1 VDRPDLAREDY
12 RFRPNLPM
20 SADIARKGPFVLS
33 ETATQPTFTYQG
45 QRFYWGYSLDRQLCG
60 LWEVDDAGGPPHET
74 WPIAE
79 HEAAWRAF
87 RSLEPF
93 AACILPVD
101 ESPKDGTEQ
110 RAAPEVLADS
120 TAVGKRKPR
129 WRRLALIAAVSAVVV
144 AGAVFAVTK
153 FKSNSPVS
161 PASAV
166 LTAATTTQGL
176 RSANMS
182 MTETIT
188 GVPGSGTVTLTGS
201 GKVDFVAHEAS
212 FTMNVEGEHLSVLS
226 SDGNLFVSFPQI
238 SQLLPGKSWVSIPVG
253 NTSSATGGAVSDS
266 DPTQMLQFLA
276 SRGNAVST
284 LGSSTID
291 GVPVVGYF
299 VLINKSATEARL
311 SSAGLPSSV
320 VQAAEH
326 FLESTGPISYK
337 VYVNSDNQLRA
348 IDFSM
353 PVSGVS
359 GALLS
364 TRMTL
369 SEFGTPVSVITPPA
383 SEVASYEQFLY
394 VDVASGNS
402 ASF

>member
-1 VDRPDLAREDY
+1 
-12 RFRPNLPM
+12 
-20 SADIARKGPFVLS
+20 VLS
-33 ETATQPTFTYQG
+33 ETVTQPTFTHQG
-45 QRFYWGYSLDRQLCG
+45 QRFYWGYSPDRQLCG
-60 LWEVDDAGGPPHET
+60 LWEVDDAEGPPHET

-110 RAAPEVLADS
+110 GAAPEARADAS
-120 TAVGKRKPR
+120 TVGTPKPR

-144 AGAVFAVTK
+144 AGAVFAVTR

-166 LTAATTTQGL
+166 LTAATTTQGHH
-176 RSANMS
+176 SSHMS

-188 GVPGSGTVTLTGS
+188 GVPGSGTVTLTGN
-201 GKVDFVAHEAS
+201 GEVDFAAHAAS

-226 SDGNLFVSFPQI
+226 SDGNLLVSFPQI
-238 SQLLPGKSWVSIPVG
+238 SQLLPGKSWVSMPVG
-253 NTSSATGGAVSDS
+253 DTSSATGGAVSDS

-276 SRGNAVST
+276 SQGNAVST
-284 LGSSTID
+284 LGSSTIA
-291 GVPVVGYF
+291 GVPVVGYS

-311 SSAGLPSSV
+311 SSSGLPSSD

-326 FLESTGPISYK
+326 FLETTGAISYK
-337 VYVNSDNQLRA
+337 VYVDSDNQLRA

-353 PVSGVS
+353 PVPGIS
-359 GALLS
+359 GALFS
-364 TRMTL
+364 THITL
-369 SEFGTPVSVITPPA
+369 SDFGTPVSVIAPPA

-394 VDVASGNS
+394 VDVASGNPV
-402 ASF
+402 SF